1 MQGLK
6 DNGIAVIAMKD
17 FLAWRQAEKNIPP
30 RSCIIT
36 IDDGYVSGLQRCLA
50 DLKTVR
56 LHYLCT
62 IFIYT
67 NYVNVGGKS
76 ITWAQ
81 LEEMRDAGVDIESL
95 TVSHHDLRHAP
106 KGQDYNTLLHNEIYT
121 SKRILED
128 KLGIKVTGLALT
140 YGTYNET
147 VRQVALAAGYQAL
160 FTLDGRLMG
169 IEAHANN
176 LGCYAIESD

>member
-1 MQGLK
+1 MRGLK

-67 NYVNVGGKS
+67 NYVNAGGKS

-95 TVSHHDLRHAP
+95 TVSHHDLDTPRR
-106 KGQDYNTLLHNEIYT
+106 D
-121 SKRILED
+121 RITTPCCTMRSTPPSGSW
-128 KLGIKVTGLALT
+128 KT
-140 YGTYNET
+140 N
-147 VRQVALAAGYQAL
+147 
-160 FTLDGRLMG
+160 
-169 IEAHANN
+169 
-176 LGCYAIESD
+176 

>member
-1 MQGLK
+1 
-6 DNGIAVIAMKD
+6 
-17 FLAWRQAEKNIPP
+17 
-30 RSCIIT
+30 
-36 IDDGYVSGLQRCLA
+36 
-50 DLKTVR
+50 
-56 LHYLCT
+56 
-62 IFIYT
+62 
-67 NYVNVGGKS
+67 
-76 ITWAQ
+76 
-81 LEEMRDAGVDIESL
+81 
-95 TVSHHDLRHAP
+95 
-106 KGQDYNTLLHNEIYT
+106 LLHNEIYT